1 MIPSKTPWLAA
12 LAWIVVATAYA
23 WVCNRDYDDAVLAH
37 HAQASLD
44 RSHAPRGNAA
54 LAAPAAG
61 LPVRAAG
68 AAGAPVPTLE
78 RGNHQPTTG
87 EHP

>member
-1 MIPSKTPWLAA
+1 MIPNKTPTLAA
-12 LAWIVVATAYA
+12 IAWIAVVMAYA
-23 WVCNRDYDDAVLAH
+23 WASNRDYDDAVLAH
-37 HAQASLD
+37 HAPTSLD

-61 LPVRAAG
+61 LPIRAAG

-78 RGNHQPTTG
+78 HGNHQATTG